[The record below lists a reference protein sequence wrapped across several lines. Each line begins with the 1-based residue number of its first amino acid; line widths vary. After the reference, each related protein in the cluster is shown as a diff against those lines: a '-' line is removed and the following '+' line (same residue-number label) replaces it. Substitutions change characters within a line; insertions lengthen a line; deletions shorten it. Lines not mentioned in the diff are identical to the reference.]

1 MKIDKT
7 VLLLVAIGGIV
18 YWTPSLFLHVI
29 KGNKFSR
36 SDEVVLTYLLPF
48 LILMVSL
55 LIIFRFKRF
64 EKKRASSPSAILLGV
79 WISGPFFWLLSSGL
93 TRGGITLIDALI
105 YLLGGTLIFPITTVS
120 ISTLYVALYAIFIT
134 TAALIL
140 LSTKA
145 IFQLISDDLK

>member
-18 YWTPSLFLHVI
+18 YWAPSLFLHVI

-36 SDEVVLTYLLPF
+36 SDEVVLTYLMPF

-55 LIIFRFKRF
+55 LLIFRFKRF

-79 WISGPFFWLLSSGL
+79 WISGPSFIVLSM
-93 TRGGITLIDALI
+93 GITEAHLSLIDAFVMLVI
-105 YLLGGTLIFPITTVS
+105 GTLIFPLMTVMLS
-120 ISTLYVALYAIFIT
+120 TYDGTLYALFIT